1 VERQWFLESVA
12 ADGSIVTR
20 NIDHLP
26 YRIGRDADNHLVV
39 AAVGLSRH
47 HAYLTLD
54 VSTRLKL
61 TDLDSTNGSF
71 VNRERVEGSSLLQVG
86 DIVHF
91 GTAEFRLK
99 EYMIADE
106 ETAPSNPTHT
116 IVISPGTMLSEY
128 FVAHETEFM
137 ALLAGKGLT
146 GAAQPIVHAQDS
158 SLFAYELLGRAKM
171 PPLPTSPIRLFE
183 LAATLHREVELSVAF
198 REYGLRAMAPFLGN
212 NAVFVNTHPKETFT
226 EEFYSSLTRLL
237 RDFPRLDLIV
247 EVHET
252 AVTETAQMR
261 VLAERLKDIG
271 VRFAYDDFGAGQARL
286 NELGEIPAHFV
297 KFDMGLIRDI
307 DRASERKR
315 RVVGDLVRLILD
327 LGSVPLAEGVETEGE
342 AQVCRDMGFLL
353 IQGYLTGKPQPVESF
368 GPPLDAT
375 QSFRF
380 PV

>member
-1 VERQWFLESVA
+1 MERQWFLESVA

-39 AAVGLSRH
+39 TAVGLSRH

-71 VNRERVEGSSLLQVG
+71 VNRERIEGSCLLQVG

-99 EYMIADE
+99 EYTIADAAIPA
-106 ETAPSNPTHT
+106 TSTHT
-116 IVISPGTMLSEY
+116 IVISPDTMLSEY
-128 FVAHETEFM
+128 FVAHEAEFL
-137 ALLAGKGLT
+137 ALLGGRGLT
-146 GAAQPIVHAQDS
+146 GAAQPIVHAADN
-158 SLFAYELLGRAKM
+158 SLFAYELLGRAKL
-171 PPLPTSPIRLFE
+171 PPLPSSPIRLFE

-198 REYGLRAMAPFLGN
+198 REYGLRALAPYLEGS
-212 NAVFVNTHPKETFT
+212 AVFVNTHPKETFT
-226 EEFYSSLTRLL
+226 EEFYRSLKSLL
-237 RDFPRLDLIV
+237 RDFPTLDLVV

-261 VLAERLKDIG
+261 VLAERLKDIN

-297 KFDMGLIRDI
+297 KFDMALIREI

-327 LGSVPLAEGVETEGE
+327 LGSIPLAEGVETEAE
-342 AQVCRDMGFLL
+342 AEVCRDMGFLL
-353 IQGYLTGKPQPVESF
+353 LQGYLTGKPTPVEGF
-368 GPPLDAT
+368 GPPLDET
-375 QSFRF
+375 QGLHS
-380 PV
+380 PI

>member
-1 VERQWFLESVA
+1 MERQWFLESVA

-20 NIDHLP
+20 NIDQLP

-71 VNRERVEGSSLLQVG
+71 VNRERVEGSRLLQVG
-86 DIVHF
+86 DILHF

-99 EYMIADE
+99 EYMIVEGEA
-106 ETAPSNPTHT
+106 APTTSTHT
-116 IVISPGTMLSEY
+116 VVISPGTMLSEY
-128 FVAHETEFM
+128 FVAHEAEFM
-137 ALLAGKGLT
+137 ALLAGRGLT
-146 GAAQPIVHAQDS
+146 GAAQPIVHAADS
-158 SLFAYELLGRAKM
+158 TVFAYELLGRAKM

-198 REYGLRAMAPFLGN
+198 REYGLRAMVPFLNGC
-212 NAVFVNTHPKETFT
+212 AVFVNTHPKETFT
-226 EEFYSSLTRLL
+226 EEFYRSLQRLL
-237 RDFPRLDLIV
+237 RDFPLLDLVV

-261 VLAERLKDIG
+261 ILAERLKDIG

-286 NELGEIPAHFV
+286 NELGETPAHFV

-327 LGSVPLAEGVETEGE
+327 LGSIPLAEGVETEAE
-342 AQVCRDMGFLL
+342 AQVCRDMGFQLL
-353 IQGYLTGKPQPVESF
+353 QGYLTGKPTPVESF
-368 GPPLDAT
+368 GPPIDET
-375 QSFRF
+375 QGLIS
-380 PV
+380 PL